1 MLDVSVV
8 FSCRLKYKGKDMWG
22 TVGVRDEQDDSG
34 GGRGW
39 GLIGGSRNQVIGGT
53 IYAQSDGRS
62 IAFYISEVTILNLD
76 KEGCMASVTPTPR
89 RDVWHL

>member
-1 MLDVSVV
+1 MKKMT
-8 FSCRLKYKGKDMWG
+8 F
-22 TVGVRDEQDDSG
+22 G
-34 GGRGW
+34 GGMGW

-89 RDVWHL
+89 RDVWHHDPHPQDGWMAPVTPTHRRDVWHL